1 MGEQIK
7 VTTEKLLEKEAVMKQ
22 TALEAQRTYMEAVKE
37 LSHLEGC
44 FEGGIQKEIA
54 KRLKGMQE
62 SAFEELIWQLEKL
75 VQLAGEYEE
84 AERKNELITGTD

>member
-22 TALEAQRTYMEAVKE
+22 TALEAQRKYMEAVKE

-62 SAFEELIWQLEKL
+62 SAFEELIWQLTDE
-75 VQLAGEYEE
+75 EYEE

>member
-1 MGEQIK
+1 
-7 VTTEKLLEKEAVMKQ
+7 
-22 TALEAQRTYMEAVKE
+22 
-37 LSHLEGC
+37 
-44 FEGGIQKEIA
+44 
-54 KRLKGMQE
+54 MQE

>member
-22 TALEAQRTYMEAVKE
+22 TALEAQRKYMEAVKE

-54 KRLKGMQE
+54 KRLKGMQD

-84 AERKNELITGTD
+84 GERKNELITGTD